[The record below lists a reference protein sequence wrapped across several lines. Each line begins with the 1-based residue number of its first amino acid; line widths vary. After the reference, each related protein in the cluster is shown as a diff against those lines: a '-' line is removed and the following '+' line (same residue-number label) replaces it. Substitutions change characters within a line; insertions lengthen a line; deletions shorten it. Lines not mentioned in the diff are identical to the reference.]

1 VSQRAAELS
10 RTRIDP
16 RPNRGQSRLTVVRVG
31 GNVKRPLFV
40 ALIPLLVLAV
50 LLSPS
55 AGATGGN
62 RTSLVSPPAVG
73 NPNPARYIISYRIPG
88 WVAYPPTRLAPY
100 ISSITDLENTSFH
113 GLGVSVETA
122 ARGWH
127 DRGSTAQSLFIF
139 LLAFSGTPHG
149 SSLGQLVAAAV
160 NASIDSVCEGA
171 TGSPAVS
178 ILPLPSIPGGRLG
191 RCAGSG
197 VFPPEVAVFGRANIL
212 ALGLSKGATP
222 ETVTDAL
229 AMQFRALQKTT
240 SPG

>member
-1 VSQRAAELS
+1 MVW
-10 RTRIDP
+10 
-16 RPNRGQSRLTVVRVG
+16 VG
-31 GNVKRPLFV
+31 GNVKRLLFV
-40 ALIPLLVLAV
+40 ALIPVLVLAV

-178 ILPLPSIPGGRLG
+178 NLPLPSIPGGRLG
-191 RCAGSG
+191 RCAGSE
-197 VFPPEVAVFGRANIL
+197 VFPPEIAVFGRANIL

-229 AMQFRALQKTT
+229 AMQFRALQKATT
-240 SPG
+240 RG